1 MRKTKTIVIIAIAGI
16 VIVAGIL
23 TVRGSLPFISGG
35 VTSGHADHADEKGNK
50 TLYTCGMH
58 PQIIQDHPGNC
69 PICGMNLT
77 PIRDGGPGGSD
88 GMTSSGITIDP
99 AVVQNMGVRAAV
111 VVRAPISRVIRA
123 TGKIEY
129 DEQKLS
135 IVSGK
140 VGGWIE
146 KVYHQK
152 AGAFVKKGEPLYEI
166 YSPEL
171 VSAQREYLLSLN
183 SGSET
188 IRNAARKRLEF
199 WDVPAGEISRL
210 KNSGSVS
217 RTITIAAPRSGF
229 ITELQAVDG
238 QSVMMGATLFKI
250 ADISTVWVNASIYE
264 DEAPLVKDG
273 MNAEVSLDYLP
284 GKTFSGVVDYVYP
297 FLDETTR
304 TLTVRVVFPNPEN
317 ELKPGMFATVK
328 IESKVSDDAIVVPL
342 EAVIDSGERKI
353 AFVAKGKGKFE
364 PREIV
369 TGAEDDK
376 GRIHVISG
384 LEPGETVVVSGQF
397 LFDSESRLR
406 EAVAKFGVAAAGG
419 HDHGAAPEGKK
430 KQAEPTV
437 DAGKNLKG
445 SIGAKYTAP
454 AKSSA
459 SGDGNA
465 SVWPALSKGKYV
477 CPMEEDDYYSD
488 TAGDCPK
495 CGMDL
500 VETGKL
506 RDEIHKGHSH

>member
-1 MRKTKTIVIIAIAGI
+1 MKNTKTIAAIAVAGI
-16 VIVAGIL
+16 VVL
-23 TVRGSLPFISGG
+23 TGALAFRSKLPFASGG
-35 VTSGHADHADEKGNK
+35 APGHSDHADEKGSK
-50 TLYTCGMH
+50 ILYTCGMH

-69 PICGMNLT
+69 PICGMRLT
-77 PIRDGGPGGSD
+77 PIRDGAGDSD

-99 AVVQNMGVRAAV
+99 AVVQNMGVRVAV
-111 VVRAPISRVIRA
+111 VERAPISRVIRA

-129 DEQKLS
+129 DEQKFS

-152 AGAFVKKGEPLYEI
+152 TGAFVKKGEPLYEI

-171 VSAQREYLLSLN
+171 VSAQREFLLSLN

-199 WDVPAGEISRL
+199 WDVPTGEISKL
-210 KNSGSVS
+210 KSSGTVS
-217 RTITIAAPRSGF
+217 RTITITAPRSGF
-229 ITELQAVDG
+229 ITELQAVAG

-264 DEAPLVKDG
+264 DEAPFVKNG
-273 MNAEVSLDYLP
+273 MSAEVSLDYLP
-284 GKTFSGVVDYVYP
+284 GKTFPGVVDYVYP

-304 TLTVRVVFPNPEN
+304 TLTARVALQNPEN

-328 IESKVSDDAIVVPL
+328 IESMVSDDAVVVPL

-353 AFVAKGKGKFE
+353 AFVAMGEGKFE
-364 PREIV
+364 PRELA

-376 GRIHVISG
+376 GRIQVISG
-384 LEPGETVVVSGQF
+384 LEPGEKIVVSGQF
-397 LFDSESRLR
+397 LLDSESRLR
-406 EAVAKFGVAAAGG
+406 EAVAKFGAAAASG
-419 HDHGAAPEGKK
+419 HDHGAAPKGKNK
-430 KQAEPTV
+430 LAEPSI

-445 SIGAKYTAP
+445 SKGAKYTVP
-454 AKSSA
+454 AKSAAPAQETS
-459 SGDGNA
+459 SM
-465 SVWPALSKGKYV
+465 WPDPAKGKYV

-488 TAGDCPK
+488 SAGDCPK

-500 VETGKL
+500 VETRKL
-506 RDEIHKGHSH
+506 LDEIHGGHFH